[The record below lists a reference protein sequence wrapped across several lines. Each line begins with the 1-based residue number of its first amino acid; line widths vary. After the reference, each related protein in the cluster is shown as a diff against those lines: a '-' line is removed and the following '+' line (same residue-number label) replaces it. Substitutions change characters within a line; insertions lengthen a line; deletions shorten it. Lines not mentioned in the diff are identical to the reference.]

1 MAAREVWNFV
11 HKFNNLLNTGKNAT
25 LSLKS
30 QNGKISINLQLDL
43 HADIIPQ
50 KLTPHHKRPSP
61 SRIRRTERRARAC
74 DDAAA
79 AESAAPAAS
88 SGVQAVLLQSSK
100 KNTAEQAVFIPQ
112 ESHEVALQAENTP
125 NETKDTSDAAVQ
137 VACAATALQA
147 SPEDHYEQPHPHQGR
162 NDHVIH
168 QLQNLYEEV
177 EKAHADFNE
186 MKKLKNEEIQILKN
200 QLQSLPA
207 LILSQLQSQLQQ
219 NTT

>member
-50 KLTPHHKRPSP
+50 KLTPRHKRPSP
-61 SRIRRTERRARAC
+61 SRIRRTERRARAR

-79 AESAAPAAS
+79 AESAAPVAS
-88 SGVQAVLLQSSK
+88 SSVQAVLLQSSK

-125 NETKDTSDAAVQ
+125 NVTKDTSDAAVQ

-147 SPEDHYEQPHPHQGR
+147 SPEQPHPHQGR